1 MARAEIGNVQGPI
14 GSNCEILWL
23 QRVPVV
29 GLRFG
34 GASLSINLVDYE
46 TGETLWGKKGKGIK
60 AQGSVVSYIPT
71 EKGIVITTGF
81 DNAFTNKG
89 EEYYLNVLDVAT
101 GTLRYEK
108 SVKLK
113 GDIVSTELT
122 PKGLLFTTTREVNIL
137 DINSGTLVWAQSI
150 EAGGPAT
157 GDKVRPFP
165 VGVSSGKM
173 YVYSPKE
180 SGVFEIDK
188 NSGTHRKLN
197 SVCRRVRRQQ
207 ADQVRRQGITQGYRC
222 CQRRARHLFRPKHHE
237 ARF

>member
-1 MARAEIGNVQGPI
+1 DCI
-14 GSNCEILWL
+14 
-23 QRVPVV
+23 
-29 GLRFG
+29 F
-34 GASLSINLVDYE
+34 SLLFY
-46 TGETLWGKKGKGIK
+46 
-60 AQGSVVSYIPT
+60 SYRIAAHRYLHSFPT
-71 EKGIVITTGF
+71 RRSS
-81 DNAFTNKG
+81 D
-89 EEYYLNVLDVAT
+89 LLDVAT

-197 SVCRRVRRQQ
+197 STPIKFEGKELPKAIDVVSDGLVIYSDQNIMKLAFDGGVLYQKYYPAPREPGLVRALRM
-207 ADQVRRQGITQGYRC
+207 AEAVRAAYIGAAASTYAAAFG
-222 CQRRARHLFRPKHHE
+222 E
-237 ARF
+237 VS